1 MKKIL
6 ILILTMLTVA
16 IVGCKH
22 DNRIE
27 SAFKEFAKSEK
38 IPNFNGISTIEC
50 TDTLPFDDVA
60 NVPRIEAQIDSV
72 KGLLTE
78 KIQKMTTYYGNLSN
92 VKKQQLA
99 TEFAR
104 IGAEYGE
111 FCVNNTGNK
120 DAINALKDA
129 LDELS
134 PYGEPLYIYHII
146 AKIGTNDI
154 SFYGFSCGKDILFV
168 KANDL
173 SDAMRKNEK
182 LVRLQEAMMQIV
194 STKMVPCSM
203 LIDDIDKLMS
213 TTSY

>member
-1 MKKIL
+1 
-6 ILILTMLTVA
+6 
-16 IVGCKH
+16 
-22 DNRIE
+22 
-27 SAFKEFAKSEK
+27 
-38 IPNFNGISTIEC
+38 
-50 TDTLPFDDVA
+50 
-60 NVPRIEAQIDSV
+60 
-72 KGLLTE
+72 
-78 KIQKMTTYYGNLSN
+78 MTTYYGSLSN

-146 AKIGTNDI
+146 ANIGANDI

-213 TTSY
+213 TTR

>member
-6 ILILTMLTVA
+6 TLILSMLTVA
-16 IVGCKH
+16 IVGCKQ
-22 DNRIE
+22 DNRME
-27 SAFKEFAKSEK
+27 SAFKEFAKAEK
-38 IPNFNGISTIEC
+38 IPNFNGISSIEC

-78 KIQKMTTYYGNLSN
+78 KIQKMTTYYGGLNN
-92 VKKQQLA
+92 VKRQQLA

-134 PYGEPLYIYHII
+134 PYGEPLYIYHLI
-146 AKIGTNDI
+146 ANIGAKDI

-168 KANDL
+168 KADDL

-194 STKMVPCSM
+194 RTKMVPCSL
-203 LIDDIDKLMS
+203 LIDDIDKLMN
-213 TTSY
+213 TASY